1 MKRKILIPIPK
12 DEDKAPPS
20 GTYYPITRQK
30 AIEAAR
36 FTTEPMRAALE
47 WFKPHGPVSMATMS
61 QPHQTTLLRMWENDE
76 AHRTMALDHPI
87 TLFTQ
92 SDSHE
97 WIEREECFGV
107 LEVRNRTPL
116 GFFIRGGAQA
126 PFHGPQVIVRALAPS
141 VAQSWIENIHPDDEA
156 PIWDHGFLAFLAW
169 RITMTLT
176 MDERDEAG
184 LVFNVN
190 PKNTVWD
197 ELLLRPR
204 DSDPFTIR
212 LYTHGATGE
221 SDPENHAAMT
231 NRIWRQSGNPIDF
244 EEPDDLDGF
253 GAILGEH
260 RRGLPPIYKE
270 RRTSLHIN
278 LGGDFWVE
286 ETRCPNCAQRL
297 IIHAPASM
305 CPSGRPV
312 GLTVKCGDC
321 KHSFGWP

>member
-1 MKRKILIPIPK
+1 MKRKILIPIGGE
-12 DEDKAPPS
+12 DEAPPRPA
-20 GTYYPITRQK
+20 TYYPITRTK

-47 WFKPHGPVSMATMS
+47 SFNRAEPFTMS
-61 QPHQTTLLRMWENDE
+61 NPRQTTLLRMWEDGD
-76 AHRTMALDHPI
+76 AHRNMALDHPI

-97 WIEREECFGV
+97 WIEQEKCFGV
-107 LEVRNRTPL
+107 LEVRDRTPL
-116 GFFIRGGAQA
+116 GLFIRGGAQA

-176 MDERDEAG
+176 MDERDTAG
-184 LVFNVN
+184 FVFNV
-190 PKNTVWD
+190 KSDTDWD
-197 ELLLRPR
+197 EFLHRPR

-221 SDPENHAAMT
+221 SKPENHAALT
-231 NRIWRQSGNPIDF
+231 NRIWRQSENPIDF